1 MNLAEPSP
9 DVMFARQP
17 ASTAARDEWV
27 HVQLV
32 RTFMGHSRSAVISAL
47 LVIPTLAFVLYKDVN
62 PLGLLAWVIAAL
74 LMTLS
79 RYWTVQVY
87 NYRHRFST
95 GAPLHAFMA
104 RHRWILRGS
113 AMVWG
118 ASMFLYFRKAPG
130 FEQFISLIV
139 LVSMAG
145 LAVSVFSAC
154 WRGFTA
160 YVDGLCSVMLLAT
173 VYSALVDAPL
183 LFNHSTRYAP
193 AILLL
198 IYWATIR
205 AAGKR
210 FHAVQRRNLELQ
222 YSNAELITALTEK
235 TRLAVDAVATKN
247 RFIAGAAHD
256 LRQSVHALAL
266 YAGWLASEPELA
278 AQISPKIVQSTRAVN
293 DLFNSLFDLAKL
305 DAKKTVPNWQQVDL
319 QKVVADLEVQYAPL
333 TREKGLDF
341 RQRVSPV
348 KVRSDPVLLKR
359 VLGNLLSN
367 AIHNTTQ
374 GGVLLAVRQGP
385 VGVRVEVWDT
395 GVGIA
400 PEHGLAIF
408 KEFYRIA
415 RHGGTEEGF
424 GLGLTIVSRLCKSLD
439 HTLRMNSRPGR
450 GTVFRLDLKSAR
462 KRGRGPDSRV

>member
-9 DVMFARQP
+9 DALLAREP
-17 ASTAARDEWV
+17 ASTTARDDWV
-27 HVQLV
+27 QVQMV
-32 RTFMGHSRSAVISAL
+32 RTFMRHSRSAVIAAL
-47 LVIPTLAFVLYKDVN
+47 LVIPTIAFVLYEDVN
-62 PLGLLAWVIAAL
+62 RLGLLAWVIAAL

-79 RYWTVQVY
+79 RYWTVRVY
-87 NYRHRFST
+87 LHRYTVSS
-95 GAPLHAFMA
+95 GAPLRAFMA
-104 RHRWILRGS
+104 RHRWTLRVS

-139 LVSMAG
+139 LLSMAG
-145 LAVSVFSAC
+145 FAVNVFSAC

-160 YVDGLCSVMLLAT
+160 YVDGLCSVMLLAM
-173 VYSALVDAPL
+173 VYSALIESPM
-183 LFNHSTRYAP
+183 LFSNSTRYAP

-210 FHAVQRRNLELQ
+210 FNAVQRRNLELQ
-222 YSNAELITALTEK
+222 FANAELVTSLTEK
-235 TRLAVDAVATKN
+235 TRAATDAVATKN

-266 YAGWLASEPELA
+266 YADWLVAEPELA
-278 AQISPKIVQSTRAVN
+278 AQISPKILQSTRAVN
-293 DLFNSLFDLAKL
+293 DLFNSLFDLATL
-305 DAKKTVPNWQQVDL
+305 DAKKTVPNWQEVDL
-319 QKVVADLEVQYAPL
+319 PTLMADLDLQYAPL
-333 TREKGLDF
+333 AQEKGLVL
-341 RQRVSPV
+341 RQRVMPL

-385 VGVRVEVWDT
+385 AGGRVEVWDT

-400 PEHGLAIF
+400 PEHGQAIF

-424 GLGLTIVSRLCKSLD
+424 GLGLAIVSRLCKALK
-439 HTLRMNSRPGR
+439 HPLRMNSRPGR
-450 GTVFRLDLKSAR
+450 GTVFRLDLKSTGKQSQA
-462 KRGRGPDSRV
+462 GYE